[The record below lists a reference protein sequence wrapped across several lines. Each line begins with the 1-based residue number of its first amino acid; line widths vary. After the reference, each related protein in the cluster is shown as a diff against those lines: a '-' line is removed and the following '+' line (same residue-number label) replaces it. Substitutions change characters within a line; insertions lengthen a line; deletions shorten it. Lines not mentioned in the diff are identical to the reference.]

1 MRKSDNWP
9 ISTELLAD
17 FSCFNPYKVRSFK
30 KRAVDFFPF
39 DIFML
44 LIETAIVIAV
54 FPVTNRILIIF
65 YRIIFTKFLFM
76 FSIAAVLLIYE
87 TKIFHSTQS
96 AAFLISLNIHA
107 ANNFP
112 SSLSSTASNQLTT
125 THTINMFIV
134 FFLCFN
140 FAHEINT

>member
-1 MRKSDNWP
+1 
-9 ISTELLAD
+9 
-17 FSCFNPYKVRSFK
+17 
-30 KRAVDFFPF
+30 
-39 DIFML
+39 ML

-76 FSIAAVLLIYE
+76 LSIAAVFLIYE
-87 TKIFHSTQS
+87 TKIIHSTQS
-96 AAFLISLNIHA
+96 ADFLISLNIHA

-112 SSLSSTASNQLTT
+112 SSLSSTASNQFDNHPHHKYVYCFL
-125 THTINMFIV
+125 
-134 FFLCFN
+134 LCFN